1 MRKDTKRHRV
11 ERKVVEALIA
21 GKSQKKIKEEIGVGS
36 GRLAKIIAKAEAAGY
51 LNRCRALPPFPE
63 SLWADDK
70 DGRANR
76 ESEADQFLRTKTEWI
91 KECLEAGWHP
101 ISVFEE
107 LGETPSVSRASFY
120 RFLHRH
126 GIYRLGETERRR
138 VVPEIVSGPGEVLQ
152 IDWGKLRDVV
162 GEDGKKKSLWAFV
175 GVMGFSRYRM
185 VRLVWT
191 NDVETTVR
199 TLESMFRELG
209 GVPRRL
215 ISDNPKCFALE
226 ASPYEPLVNPAY
238 ERFASHYGFTI
249 ECLPPSDPQKK
260 GKVERQ
266 MPFMRRLYEAHGA
279 TWHGVD
285 ESQAYM
291 DRKLRIANERR
302 HGTTQR
308 YPLSDFIELE
318 VSKLLPLAA
327 VEYAIEECAESSV
340 RKDGHVRFR
349 NKYYS
354 VDETHIGSD
363 VFVIGSQETVRIYR
377 SGKLI
382 ETHERLHD
390 PYRSK
395 QTKSHHLKPWEAAM
409 NENSYYRRRA
419 AELGPEVERLVMII
433 IEQGHGMVDT
443 RKVFGIMSLAKKYA
457 KTDLNRACAKA
468 LEAQSYSYRTV
479 LTFLRL
485 TENKKAEVKAKATNV
500 VDLTPRTYTRDLSVY
515 ENQLRL
521 VPRSEP
527 ITKEKT
533 EWMLNQ

>member
-11 ERKVVEALIA
+11 ERKVVEALLN
-21 GKSQKKIKEEIGVGS
+21 GKSQRKIKEDTGVGS
-36 GRLAKIIAKAEAAGY
+36 GRLKKIIAKAEAAGY
-51 LNRCRALPPFPE
+51 LSRRRPLPPFPE
-63 SLWADDK
+63 PLWDDDK

-76 ESEADQFLRTKTEWI
+76 ESEPDAFLQTKTAWI
-91 KECLEAGWHP
+91 KECLEAGWQP

-107 LGETPSVSRASFY
+107 LGETPNLSRASFY

-152 IDWGKLRDVV
+152 IDWGKLRDVI
-162 GEDGKKKSLWAFV
+162 GEDGKKRTLWAFV
-175 GVMGFSRYRM
+175 GVMGFSRFRM

-191 NDVETTVR
+191 YDVETAVR
-199 TLESMFRELG
+199 ALESMFRELG
-209 GVPRRL
+209 GVPKR
-215 ISDNPKCFALE
+215 IVSDNPKCFALE

-266 MPFMRRLYEAHGA
+266 MSFMRRLYEAHGPS
-279 TWHGVD
+279 WSGIE
-285 ESQAYM
+285 ESQAYL
-291 DRKLRIANERR
+291 DRKLRLANERR

-308 YPLSDFIELE
+308 YPLSDLIELE
-318 VSKLLPLAA
+318 VSELLPLAA
-327 VEYAIEECAESSV
+327 LEYAIEECSESSV
-340 RKDGHVRFR
+340 RKDGHVRFK

-354 VDETHIGSD
+354 VDEENIGAA
-363 VFVIGSQETVRIYR
+363 VFVIGSEETVRIYK

-409 NENSYYRRRA
+409 GENSYYRRRA
-419 AELGPEVERLVMII
+419 AEIGPEVERLVMII
-433 IEQGHGMVDT
+433 IEQGQGMVDT
-443 RKVFGIMSLAKKYA
+443 RKVFGIMSLAKKYS
-457 KTDLNRACAKA
+457 KSELNRACAKA

-479 LTFLRL
+479 LSFLRL
-485 TENKKAEVKAKATNV
+485 TAQKPKAVAQNV
-500 VDLTPRTYTRDLSVY
+500 VDLTPRAYTRDLSVY

-521 VPRSEP
+521 
-527 ITKEKT
+527 I
-533 EWMLNQ
+533 